1 MEERE
6 LNWVEMRRYARS
18 KGVNPGKLRKTEL
31 IRAIQAAEG
40 NPQCFATERRDHC
53 PETACLW
60 ERDCRKQPAVAP
72 TGTEPA

>member
-72 TGTEPA
+72 AGSEPA

>member
-1 MEERE
+1 MDERE

-72 TGTEPA
+72 AGSEPA